1 MLAAK
6 TDTAVASRVHGRR
19 GESPRVLRWSV
30 VVVAVRSGFKRTLS
44 NRLPESPWIDSP
56 LGGLRR
62 PCADLRRFAGV
73 RVFPAPRRFRARL
86 GRIATSRRSTGRA
99 VESGEHL
106 WERDR
111 QRAAGAATLAAA
123 REGRGGTVFFMGEAG
138 LGKTA
143 LLDDVCRQADGD
155 LVVARA
161 RCDPMEAALPF
172 GVLWQIVH

>member
-73 RVFPAPRRFRARL
+73 RVFPAPRRFAL
-86 GRIATSRRSTGRA
+86 ASVGSPPVG
-99 VESGEHL
+99 
-106 WERDR
+106 DR
-111 QRAAGAATLAAA
+111 
-123 REGRGGTVFFMGEAG
+123 REGQWS
-138 LGKTA
+138 LGNTS
-143 LLDDVCRQADGD
+143 
-155 LVVARA
+155 
-161 RCDPMEAALPF
+161 
-172 GVLWQIVH
+172 